1 MGLGV
6 TLSRALMTKAVSAE
20 YVCGPDFGA
29 AKHTETHAF
38 KGRDKVW
45 FVVGV
50 ALALCLPLCHL
61 L

>member
-1 MGLGV
+1 
-6 TLSRALMTKAVSAE
+6 MTKAVSAE